1 MWKSRLI
8 VCPAST
14 VTVAESGP
22 HVGYVAV
29 NVYVP
34 AVSPP
39 TS

>member
-1 MWKSRLI
+1 MS
-8 VCPAST
+8 PART

-22 HVGYVAV
+22 QVGYVAV

-34 AVSPP
+34 AVRPP